1 MSALE
6 KTRSAVDK
14 RVKFTLSARPPFNF
28 LSVVNSHGWR
38 QLAPFS
44 YDENTNM
51 LSYVMRLSN
60 GRVIELELRDAKD
73 GVIVETQQL
82 NNTERQEVADKVTWM
97 FGLDMDFSLFYAASR
112 GEPKLARAKKRAL
125 GRVLRSP
132 TLFEDVIKTI
142 LTTNT
147 LWAAT
152 KNMTLRLVNEF
163 GEYLSSAG
171 RAARNDSEGRTLI
184 PRSGREPAGA
194 RRPGASAGAE
204 TKAFPTP
211 EVIAASTPDEIK
223 EYIRVGYR
231 APAIHEL
238 AVRVASGQ
246 FDLESL
252 KTSDLPTLELRK
264 ELLTINGVGPYAA
277 ANLLMILGRH
287 DFIPI
292 DSWALKLVSHE
303 WYRGQPITPKEVE
316 KRFET
321 WGEFK
326 GLAFWFWD
334 WKYKG

>member
-14 RVKFTLSARPPFNF
+14 KVKFTLSARPPFNF
-28 LSVVNSHGWR
+28 LSVLNSHGWR

-44 YDENTNM
+44 YDENTNT
-51 LSYVMRLSN
+51 LSCVMRLSN
-60 GRVIELELRDAKD
+60 GRVIELKLRDAKD

-82 NNTERQEVADKVTWM
+82 NKTERQEVADKVTWM

-132 TLFEDVIKTI
+132 SLFEDVIKTI

-152 KNMTLRLVNEF
+152 RNMTLRLVNEF

-171 RAARNDSEGRTLI
+171 RAARNDSEGRTLV
-184 PRSGREPAGA
+184 
-194 RRPGASAGAE
+194 PGASAGAE

-211 EVIAASTPDEIK
+211 EAIVSSTPEFIREK
-223 EYIRVGYR
+223 IRVGYR

-238 AVRVASGQ
+238 AVRVAAGQ

-252 KTSDLPTLELRK
+252 KTSNLPTLELRK

-292 DSWALKLVSHE
+292 DSYALKLVSHE
-303 WYRGQPITPKEVE
+303 WYGGEPVTAKEIE
-316 KRFET
+316 KRFEK

-334 WKYKG
+334 WKYDG

>member
-1 MSALE
+1 MKL
-6 KTRSAVDK
+6 
-14 RVKFTLSARPPFNF
+14 TLSARPPFSF
-28 LSVVNSHGWR
+28 LSVINSHGWR

-44 YDENTNM
+44 YDENSNM
-51 LSYVMRLSN
+51 LSHVMQLSN
-60 GRVIELELRDAKD
+60 GRVVELKLRDGANAD
-73 GVIVETQQL
+73 GVIVETEKL
-82 NNTERQEVADKVTWM
+82 DATERREVKEKVTWM
-97 FGLDMDFSLFYAASR
+97 FGLDMDFSRFYAASSA
-112 GEPKLARAKKRAL
+112 EPKLARAKERAL

-152 KNMTLRLVNEF
+152 KNMTLKLVNEL
-163 GEYLSSAG
+163 GESLQEDTAKKS
-171 RAARNDSEGRTLI
+171 
-184 PRSGREPAGA
+184 
-194 RRPGASAGAE
+194 
-204 TKAFPTP
+204 FPTP
-211 EVIAASTPDEIK
+211 EAIAASSPEVIK
-223 EYIRVGYR
+223 EKIRVGYR
-231 APAIHEL
+231 APAIHQL
-238 AVRVASGQ
+238 AVRIASGT

-252 KTSDLPTLELRK
+252 KTSDLPTLDLRK
-264 ELLTINGVGPYAA
+264 ELLTIKGVGPYAA
-277 ANLLMILGRH
+277 ANLLLIMGRT

-303 WYRGQPITPKEVE
+303 WYRGKPITPKEVE

>member
-1 MSALE
+1 M
-6 KTRSAVDK
+6 
-14 RVKFTLSARPPFNF
+14 KFNLPARKPFNF

-44 YDENTNM
+44 FDENTNT
-51 LSYVMRLSN
+51 LSYLLRLSN
-60 GRVIELELRDAKD
+60 GRVIELKLRDGTD
-73 GVIVETQQL
+73 GVIVETQKL
-82 NNTERQEVADKVTWM
+82 NKSEQKEVADKVTWM
-97 FGLDMDFSLFYAASR
+97 FGLDMDFSRFYAASR
-112 GEPKLARAKKRAL
+112 GELKLARVKKRAL

-147 LWAAT
+147 LWTAT

-163 GEYLSSAG
+163 GEHLSSAG
-171 RAARNDSEGRTLI
+171 RVAPNDSEGRT
-184 PRSGREPAGA
+184 
-194 RRPGASAGAE
+194 E

-211 EVIAASTPDEIK
+211 EAITSSTPEFIK
-223 EYIRVGYR
+223 EKIRVGYR
-231 APAIHEL
+231 APALHDL
-238 AVRVASGQ
+238 AFRVASGNY
-246 FDLESL
+246 DLESL
-252 KTSDLPTLELRK
+252 KTSTLPTLELRK

-292 DSWALKLVSHE
+292 DSYALKMVSHE
-303 WYRGQPITPKEVE
+303 WYGGEPVTAKEIE
-316 KRFET
+316 KRFEK

-334 WKYKG
+334 WEYDG

>member
-1 MSALE
+1 M
-6 KTRSAVDK
+6 
-14 RVKFTLSARPPFNF
+14 KFTLSARPPFNF

-44 YDENTNM
+44 YDENSST
-51 LSYVMRLSN
+51 LGYVLLLSN
-60 GRVIELELRDAKD
+60 GRVVELKFHDGMD
-73 GVIVETQQL
+73 GVIVETEKL
-82 NNTERQEVADKVTWM
+82 DTIERREVKEKATWM
-97 FGLDMDFSLFYAASR
+97 FGLDMDFSPFYFASR
-112 GEPKLARAKKRAL
+112 GEPKLARAKKLAL

-147 LWAAT
+147 LWTAT
-152 KNMTLRLVNEF
+152 KNMTRKLVDEF
-163 GEYLSSAG
+163 GELLQSVG
-171 RAARNDSEGRTLI
+171 RVVPNDSEGRT
-184 PRSGREPAGA
+184 
-194 RRPGASAGAE
+194 E

-211 EVIAASTPDEIK
+211 EAIAASNPEVIK
-223 EYIRVGYR
+223 EKIRVGYR
-231 APAIHEL
+231 APAIHQL
-238 AVRVASGQ
+238 AVRMASGT

-264 ELLTINGVGPYAA
+264 ELLKINGVGPYAA
-277 ANLLMILGRH
+277 ANLLLILGRS

-303 WYRGQPITPKEVE
+303 WYRGKPITPKEVQ
-316 KRFET
+316 KRFEK